1 MFTGIVQGMAVV
13 HGVEC
18 VAHRL
23 RLAVALPGHLRN
35 ALAIG
40 ASVAVD
46 GVCLTVTGW
55 DDDAV
60 HFDVVEETLQRTSL
74 GQRVAGDRVNV
85 ERSVRQGDEIGGHL
99 LSGHVDGVATLVAVT
114 RQEDLQRVRYVPPA
128 ALMKYLLMKGFVA
141 LNGCS
146 LTIAAVDPEAGW
158 FEVAYIPE
166 TLRATN
172 HGLLAVG
179 DVVNLE
185 VDRQTQA
192 IVETVERVLA
202 ANPRFM
208 A

>member
-1 MFTGIVQGMAVV
+1 MAVV
-13 HGVEC
+13 HGVER

-60 HFDVVEETLQRTSL
+60 HFDVVEETLQRTTL

-114 RQEDLQRVRYVPPA
+114 RQEDLQRVRYAPPA

-172 HGLLAVG
+172 HGLLAAG